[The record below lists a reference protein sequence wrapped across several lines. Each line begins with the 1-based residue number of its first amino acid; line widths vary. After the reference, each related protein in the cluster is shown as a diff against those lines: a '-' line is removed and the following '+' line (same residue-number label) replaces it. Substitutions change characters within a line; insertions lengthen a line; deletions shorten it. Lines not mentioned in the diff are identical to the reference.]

1 MYLSDCYLPICRISS
16 ASPLIRGRGACTL
29 VARLLGTQ
37 AMLPKQGRV
46 DPFIAGCVVYPFIL
60 SAWVLV
66 VGNCLHLSPVAQR
79 GFAFGGALILAAFTR
94 IQLVGAPISSLCR
107 ALPPSRLFIH
117 SEDSTGVG

>member
-1 MYLSDCYLPICRISS
+1 MYLSDCYLPICRIFS
-16 ASPLIRGRGACTL
+16 ASPLIRVQEAC
-29 VARLLGTQ
+29 TQ

-66 VGNCLHLSPVAQR
+66 VGNCLHISPVAQR

-94 IQLVGAPISSLCR
+94 ILLVGAPISSLCR

-117 SEDSTGVG
+117 SENSTGVG